1 MARVL
6 HNDNHTMDP
15 PSSFWVRRLNF
26 FEIKVEEKKKKNQTK
41 KQTKMNENIQS

>member
-1 MARVL
+1 MVWVL

-26 FEIKVEEKKKKNQTK
+26 FEIKVEEHIKTNKETNKN
-41 KQTKMNENIQS
+41 E